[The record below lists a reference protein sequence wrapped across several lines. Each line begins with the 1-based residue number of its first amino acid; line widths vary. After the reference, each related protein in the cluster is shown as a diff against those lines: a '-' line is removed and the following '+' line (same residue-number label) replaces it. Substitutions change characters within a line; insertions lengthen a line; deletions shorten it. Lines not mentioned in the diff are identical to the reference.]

1 MEHCVLFSF
10 SLSLLDLGG
19 VEGGCFFFS
28 PKQKPKNLS
37 STRTHQQVIA
47 NLNQRFH
54 RLEQNTL
61 SAKDHKLKPHT
72 MPPKQ
77 DSFLQKKQS
86 ILNSNID
93 LSPKGSIDALCIP
106 IIKLINDNSDD
117 MVTTSSCS
125 GRLSV
130 FVEGVKAKPQT
141 KQLENTAPKA
151 AAEQSSQ
158 SPEEA
163 VTSALLEYKLGGKG
177 DGGEWLYIT
186 HNVDEVTGWLQKV
199 QSSKRTIRFLSDDKE
214 TETDNIDMTTK
225 RLILYKF
232 EPLILHIKC
241 RNFETASRLYNVA
254 MGCGFRESGI
264 GSNFNVALRINIKL
278 DVPIGYLNEA
288 DGSLQLI
295 VPEVMLKNVMDPLT
309 ILKFKENEA
318 KLNELYNKIN
328 TEIIQKN
335 TNDQAS
341 IGSSPRESS
350 IYAQETKEE
359 RRIRKKQE
367 GLAKQL
373 ELAKLKKEQHFEQHE
388 EPTSAE
394 QNT

>member
-1 MEHCVLFSF
+1 
-10 SLSLLDLGG
+10 
-19 VEGGCFFFS
+19 
-28 PKQKPKNLS
+28 
-37 STRTHQQVIA
+37 
-47 NLNQRFH
+47 
-54 RLEQNTL
+54 
-61 SAKDHKLKPHT
+61 

-130 FVEGVKAKPQT
+130 FVEGVKTKSQAKQYENSTPQT
-141 KQLENTAPKA
+141 ATG
-151 AAEQSSQ
+151 QSSQ
-158 SPEEA
+158 APEEA
-163 VTSALLEYKLGGKG
+163 VTSAMLEYKLGGKG

-199 QSSKRTIRFLSDDKE
+199 QTSERAIRFLSQDNKVE
-214 TETDNIDMTTK
+214 TENIDMTTK

-288 DGSLQLI
+288 DGSLQFI
-295 VPEVMLKNVMDPLT
+295 VPEVMLQNVLDPLT

-318 KLNELYNKIN
+318 KLNELYIKIN
-328 TEIIQKN
+328 TEIIQKE
-335 TNDQAS
+335 TKDQVS
-341 IGSSPRESS
+341 KESSPRESS
-350 IYAQETKEE
+350 VYAQETKEE
-359 RRIRKKQE
+359 RRVRKKQE
-367 GLAKQL
+367 GLARQL
-373 ELAKLKKEQHFEQHE
+373 ELAKLKKEQHVQQNE
-388 EPTSAE
+388 EPTSTE
-394 QNT
+394 HKN